1 MGKYWMKLLKQ
12 KALPYEAQYIAAYNF
27 ELPDNTRE
35 HEIVFAHP
43 EVWKTMSAISGR
55 CTDGYSLYESIIGGQ
70 AASTGITNTDPD
82 KTALDNLGNDFVQWY
97 RRMFYQPEDENNN
110 AWIPDQLEYQF
121 ECKAASSS
129 EDKQLKAEEY
139 YQGHLDWYAFDIERD
154 EASPGAPVKT
164 TFTDSFIPAHVQF
177 EGMPDTRWW
186 KFEDSKTSF
195 GDIKPSTT
203 DLSKLLL
210 MEFGLV
216 FANDWFIVP
225 FKLPVG
231 SLANVEGLTV
241 KNNFGET
248 LWIKATEEEGIAN
261 SVWSMFKMHS
271 SKQDN
276 TLFLAP
282 AAIKVHQSNAVEE
295 IALIRDEVAN
305 MVWGIEQSIP
315 LITGVGDKGGEA
327 ALRVQH
333 FHEAQVNN
341 NKMPEAVP

>member
-1 MGKYWMKLLKQ
+1 
-12 KALPYEAQYIAAYNF
+12 
-27 ELPDNTRE
+27 
-35 HEIVFAHP
+35 
-43 EVWKTMSAISGR
+43 
-55 CTDGYSLYESIIGGQ
+55 
-70 AASTGITNTDPD
+70 
-82 KTALDNLGNDFVQWY
+82 
-97 RRMFYQPEDENNN
+97 MFYQPENEINN

-121 ECKAASSS
+121 ECKAVSST

-139 YQGHLDWYAFDIERD
+139 YHGHLDWYAFDIEKN
-154 EASPGAPVKT
+154 EATSGAPVKS

-248 LWIKATEEEGIAN
+248 LWITAAEEEGTAN
-261 SVWSMFKMHS
+261 SAGACLKCIRQ
-271 SKQDN
+271 SK
-276 TLFLAP
+276 T
-282 AAIKVHQSNAVEE
+282 
-295 IALIRDEVAN
+295 
-305 MVWGIEQSIP
+305 IP
-315 LITGVGDKGGEA
+315 CS
-327 ALRVQH
+327 
-333 FHEAQVNN
+333 
-341 NKMPEAVP
+341 